1 MCLDIWAE
9 DFDFYRLRSFKGEM
23 NEYRITKYNSVNRV
37 DGVYMYIGTVLPV
50 EKVTEIV
57 TQLGLYCEQ
66 YPSPYLINSAVF

>member
-1 MCLDIWAE
+1 
-9 DFDFYRLRSFKGEM
+9 M

-66 YPSPYLINSAVF
+66 YPSPHLINSTVF

>member
-1 MCLDIWAE
+1 
-9 DFDFYRLRSFKGEM
+9 M

-66 YPSPYLINSAVF
+66 YPSPYLINSAVFQKFGRIFSQHDLL